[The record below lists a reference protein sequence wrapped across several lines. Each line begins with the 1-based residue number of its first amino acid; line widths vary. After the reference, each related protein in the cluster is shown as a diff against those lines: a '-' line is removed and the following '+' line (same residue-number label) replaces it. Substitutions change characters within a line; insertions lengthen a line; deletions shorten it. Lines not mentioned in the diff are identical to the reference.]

1 MIMLRTARGRAAAA
15 PLPPEEVKLYAQ
27 RVASA
32 IHTWAELADV
42 CRIVDAKSK
51 LPGMMLC
58 KEHLREAVLA
68 ELDAKRTALE
78 AQIASTREERDA
90 MSDCEADGVAALHEK
105 VCSCLLTYCK
115 PRSYG
120 TQLRTY
126 LLTSTY
132 LQTYLLPSLPY

>member
-1 MIMLRTARGRAAAA
+1 MSLRGQLTTLVAA
-15 PLPPEEVKLYAQ
+15 
-27 RVASA
+27 
-32 IHTWAELADV
+32 
-42 CRIVDAKSK
+42 
-51 LPGMMLC
+51 
-58 KEHLREAVLA
+58 
-68 ELDAKRTALE
+68 RTALE

-115 PRSYG
+115 PRSYE

-132 LQTYLLPSLPY
+132 LQTYLSSFFLALLIPYLHYLLTYLLTYINLARSSGVSHRVAGKRAPERGNGPRRGARPRDRDGRAA